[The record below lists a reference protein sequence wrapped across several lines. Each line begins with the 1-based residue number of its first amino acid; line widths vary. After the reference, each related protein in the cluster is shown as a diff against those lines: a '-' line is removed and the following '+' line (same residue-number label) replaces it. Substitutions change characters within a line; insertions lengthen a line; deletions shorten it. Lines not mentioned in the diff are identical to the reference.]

1 MRNIARQMTAA
12 EIDEAVHYYTGRPA
26 LIGQDA
32 ARQGRYLYR
41 YARPLPK
48 PSAVATSRE
57 SFSPEDET
65 KMLDAA
71 VKALSQILSP
81 PMRSILWRSIGLAL
95 VLIVVLAIGLQRL
108 LSWFAT
114 SGEGWL
120 EAMLGPGF
128 HTPLEVLSWIV
139 SIAAGLGV
147 VFGAVFLM
155 PAITSLVASVFV
167 DEVADHVEAEHYPAE
182 RPGVAL
188 PFGLAMTEGVKT
200 ALLTILVYLIALPF
214 FFAGVGFIAFFIATA
229 WLLSREYFELAA
241 MRFRSPAEAKAMR
254 KDNAAV
260 VFTAGLI
267 IAAFVSIPI
276 VNLATP
282 LFGMAFMV
290 HMHKRLSGP
299 RPELIEP
306 ARRTSVPTI

>member
-1 MRNIARQMTAA
+1 
-12 EIDEAVHYYTGRPA
+12 
-26 LIGQDA
+26 
-32 ARQGRYLYR
+32 
-41 YARPLPK
+41 
-48 PSAVATSRE
+48 
-57 SFSPEDET
+57 
-65 KMLDAA
+65 MLDAA

-114 SGEGWL
+114 YGEGWA
-120 EAMLGPGF
+120 EAVLGPGF
-128 HTPLEVLSWIV
+128 HTPLNLLAWIV

-147 VFGAVFLM
+147 VLGAVLLM
-155 PAITSLVASVFV
+155 PAITSLVAGVFV
-167 DEVADHVEAEHYPAE
+167 DEVADHVEREHYPSE
-182 RPGVAL
+182 RPGTAL

-200 ALLTILVYLIALPF
+200 ALLTVLVYLIALPF
-214 FFAGVGFIAFFIATA
+214 VFVAGAGLIAFFIATA
-229 WLLSREYFELAA
+229 WLLGREYFELAA
-241 MRFRSPAEAKAMR
+241 MRFRPPAEAKAMR
-254 KDNAAV
+254 KENAALI
-260 VFTAGLI
+260 FSAGLI

-299 RPELIEP
+299 RPELLEP
-306 ARRTSVPTI
+306 ARRTSVPTA